1 MRLFKKA
8 AVCLLAAA
16 MAVSMLT
23 ACGDDGPSNPGN
35 GGNGGSTGG
44 GNTSTSTPAKPETPD
59 SKDENNSVIPE
70 EPEKVTWA
78 TSLTKKYF
86 QGISSDNFCMVGS
99 LIEDATGAKPFAYA
113 TQGKKQIMVKQSKDP
128 QKNEIFYAVCY
139 LNESGD
145 LYVTTSQKLP
155 TKLSDLTDWKKAKDM
170 GATEKQIMVK
180 QSKDPQKNEIFYAV
194 CYLNESGDL
203 YVTTSQKLP
212 TKLSDLTDWKKAKDM
227 GATEKQ
233 IEEIKNEMDTCKQGT
248 CISDKVLPETF
259 VSQTANGTY
268 VETMKAKIENAT
280 YDYAFAF
287 LPNGNMLRV
296 AIGSGNNIFYIF
308 QPASGTRVKAC
319 PAETFPNF

>member
-35 GGNGGSTGG
+35 GGNGGNGGSTGG

-59 SKDENNSVIPE
+59 SKDEDNSVIPE

-99 LIEDATGAKPFAYA
+99 LVEDSTGAKPFAYA

-128 QKNEIFYAVCY
+128 KKNEIFYAVCY

-145 LYVTTSQKLP
+145 LYATTSQELP
-155 TKLSDLTDWKKAKDM
+155 TKLSDLTDWKKAEDM
-170 GATEKQIMVK
+170 GA
-180 QSKDPQKNEIFYAV
+180 
-194 CYLNESGDL
+194 
-203 YVTTSQKLP
+203 
-212 TKLSDLTDWKKAKDM
+212 KAEDIK
-227 GATEKQ
+227 
-233 IEEIKNEMDTCKQGT
+233 EIKNEMDMCKQGT

-259 VSQTANGTY
+259 ASQTANGTY
-268 VETMKAKIENAT
+268 VETMNVKIGTAT

-296 AIGSGNNIFYIF
+296 AVGSGRNVFYIF

>member
-59 SKDENNSVIPE
+59 SKDEDNSVIPE

-99 LIEDATGAKPFAYA
+99 LVEDSTGEKPFAYA

-128 QKNEIFYAVCY
+128 KENKIFYAACY
-139 LNESGD
+139 L
-145 LYVTTSQKLP
+145 
-155 TKLSDLTDWKKAKDM
+155 
-170 GATEKQIMVK
+170 
-180 QSKDPQKNEIFYAV
+180 
-194 CYLNESGDL
+194 
-203 YVTTSQKLP
+203 
-212 TKLSDLTDWKKAKDM
+212 
-227 GATEKQ
+227 
-233 IEEIKNEMDTCKQGT
+233 
-248 CISDKVLPETF
+248 
-259 VSQTANGTY
+259 
-268 VETMKAKIENAT
+268 KIGRAH
-280 YDYAFAF
+280 
-287 LPNGNMLRV
+287 V
-296 AIGSGNNIFYIF
+296 
-308 QPASGTRVKAC
+308 
-319 PAETFPNF
+319 

>member
-113 TQGKKQIMVKQSKDP
+113 TQGKKQIMVKQSEDP
-128 QKNEIFYAVCY
+128 EKNVFYAVCY

-145 LYVTTSQKLP
+145 LYATTSQKLP
-155 TKLSDLTDWKKAKDM
+155 TKLSDLTDWKKTKDM
-170 GATEKQIMVK
+170 GATEEDI
-180 QSKDPQKNEIFYAV
+180 NEI
-194 CYLNESGDL
+194 
-203 YVTTSQKLP
+203 KL
-212 TKLSDLTDWKKAKDM
+212 
-227 GATEKQ
+227 
-233 IEEIKNEMDTCKQGT
+233 EMAMYKQGT

-268 VETMKAKIENAT
+268 VETMKAKIGTAT

>member
-113 TQGKKQIMVKQSKDP
+113 TQGKKQIMVKQSEDP
-128 QKNEIFYAVCY
+128 
-139 LNESGD
+139 
-145 LYVTTSQKLP
+145 
-155 TKLSDLTDWKKAKDM
+155 
-170 GATEKQIMVK
+170 EK
-180 QSKDPQKNEIFYAV
+180 
-194 CYLNESGDL
+194 
-203 YVTTSQKLP
+203 
-212 TKLSDLTDWKKAKDM
+212 
-227 GATEKQ
+227 
-233 IEEIKNEMDTCKQGT
+233 
-248 CISDKVLPETF
+248 
-259 VSQTANGTY
+259 TY
-268 VETMKAKIENAT
+268 SM
-280 YDYAFAF
+280 
-287 LPNGNMLRV
+287 RC
-296 AIGSGNNIFYIF
+296 AI
-308 QPASGTRVKAC
+308 
-319 PAETFPNF
+319 